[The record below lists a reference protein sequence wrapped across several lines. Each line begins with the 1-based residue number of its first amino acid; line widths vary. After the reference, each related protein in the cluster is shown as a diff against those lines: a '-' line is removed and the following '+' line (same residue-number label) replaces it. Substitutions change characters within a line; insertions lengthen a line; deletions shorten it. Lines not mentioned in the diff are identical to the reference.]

1 MEARKLERQ
10 RRDSAKSSAI
20 ESLPS
25 TNDQEFNYRLIDL
38 YSQYECLWNT
48 SLREHNDVE
57 MKRLAWEEIAKRL
70 GSHLTASFVRSR
82 IAGLRYRL
90 NLYKLQTIEYKM
102 GPTNVRP
109 PEKLY
114 YIDKFAFLER
124 INSPQPEPAPSTG
137 DRKLEPGPSI
147 ATIVKQRMQQQQQHD
162 QLPHVLRGLNEAA
175 PDSGLGIASVVQRR
189 MQNQTQPQP
198 QPQMQ
203 MQPASLSVR
212 SSQMHMP
219 KFHASM
225 ASARQMLQ
233 QVRQQKQRESR
244 SVAERATDKLS
255 DRDEVSQTKLD
266 TMLQDRMHRLHL
278 DRQDKLSQPDS
289 LDSSSDAQNPGLR
302 IPTVIK
308 KRMQKSS
315 LHDLQLPTSHSKSFH
330 ALPDSMGGIAHGGAT
345 LQAQPGDSVSK
356 TKVTS
361 GKRMPRPKPQS
372 DAQHH
377 SDDDEL
383 YRLHWDVRQQPRRS
397 TRAGLNPENRSRL
410 PQAVRMEALPHF
422 NFIQN
427 KDSLHEPDYL
437 NLP

>member
-1 MEARKLERQ
+1 MAMEARKLEQQ

-25 TNDQEFNYRLIDL
+25 TNDREFNYRLIDL

-82 IAGLRYRL
+82 VAGLRYRL

-102 GPTNVRP
+102 SPASVKP

-124 INSPQPEPAPSTG
+124 INSPQPKPASSSG
-137 DRKLEPGPSI
+137 DRKLETAPSI

-162 QLPHVLRGLNEAA
+162 QLPHVLRGLNE
-175 PDSGLGIASVVQRR
+175 DSRLSIASVVQRR
-189 MQNQTQPQP
+189 MQNQMQPQP
-198 QPQMQ
+198 QPQPQ
-203 MQPASLSVR
+203 APSISTR

-219 KFHASM
+219 KFQASM
-225 ASARQMLQ
+225 VTARQMLLQ
-233 QVRQQKQRESR
+233 QVKQQKQRESR
-244 SVAERATDKLS
+244 PVVERATDKLS
-255 DRDEVSQTKLD
+255 ERDEDAK
-266 TMLQDRMHRLHL
+266 LQDRMNRLHL
-278 DRQDKLSQPDS
+278 DRQNKLSQPDS
-289 LDSSSDAQNPGLR
+289 LDSSSDVQNPRLR

-308 KRMQKSS
+308 KRLQKSS
-315 LHDLQLPTSHSKSFH
+315 LHDMQLPQSNLKSFH
-330 ALPDSMGGIAHGGAT
+330 ALPDSMGGIAPGAST

-356 TKVTS
+356 TKVSS
-361 GKRMPRPKPQS
+361 GKRMPRPKHQS

-397 TRAGLNPENRSRL
+397 TRAGLNPETRSHL

-427 KDSLHEPDYL
+427 KDALHDPDYL
-437 NLP
+437 SLP